1 MSCEVVQPA
10 VDSNLTTKI
19 VEDLQALFASKVYLD
34 KVYPIAQVGIQTV
47 ENGTH
52 TFPRVY
58 LNDGGTDYIDVM
70 PDDKLKGYTF
80 FEVEGIQGYNRADE
94 EFTVTLNQVF
104 WFNQKKIDD
113 RNYDYTHE
121 LVADVLKT
129 YELNSDITEEIQ
141 VEQTLENI
149 YNKYDLPQQDIQ
161 QFMYP
166 FTGVKFTFTVTICEP
181 LECIADFTL
190 ISTPSDC

>member
-10 VDSNLTTKI
+10 VNSNLTTKI
-19 VEDLQALFASKVYLD
+19 IEEIQALFASKVYLD
-34 KVYPIAQVGIQTV
+34 VIYPVAKVGRQQLEDTV
-47 ENGTH
+47 H
-52 TFPRVY
+52 LFPRVY
-58 LNDGGTDYIDVM
+58 LNDGGTEYIDVM

-80 FEVEGIQGYNRADE
+80 FEIEGIQSYDRENE
-94 EFTVTLNQVF
+94 EFTVTLNQIF

-121 LVADVLKT
+121 LIGDILKT
-129 YELNSDITEEIQ
+129 YELNSSITTEIQ
-141 VEQTLENI
+141 IEETLDNI
-149 YNKYDLPQQDIQ
+149 YNKYDLPQERVQ

-166 FTGVKFTFTVTICEP
+166 YTGVKFTYDVTICES

-190 ISTPSDC
+190 ISSPSDC